1 MNSAKEI
8 TDGIIQLLEKR
19 GQIALLPQIVELL
32 EMHSASK
39 SRYNVA
45 IIRTSLPLQQEERD
59 ALKNQ
64 LSQMFG
70 RTLHV
75 DEQIDESIV
84 GGMFIQVGDTV
95 LDYTL
100 SSHLKQIGEHLDK

>member
-1 MNSAKEI
+1 MNSAQEI

-19 GQIALLPQIVELL
+19 GQIGLLPEIVQLL
-32 EMHSASK
+32 EAHSASK

-45 IIRTSLPLQQEERD
+45 VVRTSVPLQNEEREM
-59 ALKNQ
+59 LKSQ

-70 RTLHV
+70 RSLNI
-75 DEQIDESIV
+75 DEQIDETIV